1 MMSEKGI
8 WVPVFFLLL
17 MVGLIICCPFIALWK
32 RNTYREYTGIVISVE
47 KSTWVFTT
55 TTITIITA
63 SDTTMNIQVN
73 GFHDFEIGQTYK
85 IVTKGEGP
93 WFAPNLIS
101 AEKTTGGI
109 TLDIK

>member
-1 MMSEKGI
+1 MVSENGV
-8 WVPVFFLLL
+8 WVPALFLIL
-17 MVGLIICCPFIALWK
+17 MVGLITFSPFIALYK

-47 KSTWVFTT
+47 KNTWIFTT
-55 TTITIITA
+55 TTITMITA
-63 SDTTMNIQVN
+63 SDSTTKIQVN

-101 AEKTTGGI
+101 AEKTEGGI
-109 TLDIK
+109 TLGIK